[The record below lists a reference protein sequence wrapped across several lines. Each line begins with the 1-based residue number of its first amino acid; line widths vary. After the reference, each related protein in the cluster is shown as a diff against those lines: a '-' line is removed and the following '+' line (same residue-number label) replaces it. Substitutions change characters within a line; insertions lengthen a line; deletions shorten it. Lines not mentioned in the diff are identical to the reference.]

1 MIASETRIFLM
12 KNTKKGRAYQESL
25 LKRLKSIGYKARRLE
40 SKDEIGV
47 VAKYEFDEF
56 FNGDGYGED

>member
-1 MIASETRIFLM
+1 MIASETRIFLIE
-12 KNTKKGRAYQESL
+12 NTKKGRAYQESL
-25 LKRLKSIGYKARRLE
+25 LKRLRSIGYTARRLE

-56 FNGDGYGED
+56 FKGE